1 MGAYKT
7 LLASDIIVTP
17 VTYNKS
23 FTFTGNAALTASN
36 VGIDIHYGVNTVGNV
51 EPNINPNYSAS
62 NYSVYN
68 SIKQLYYTNFLI
80 TSSGDPAVVTQNI
93 NGVLLNLRNGVT
105 ASTLSQPNFENY
117 LQSTLT
123 PDRYFPTGSGAEI
136 VIISIPNK
144 LYGNYI
150 NPKTIN
156 ISWYQSS
163 GNTNILIYDDGEGNI
178 YLHDSYNESTTWV
191 GNVIY
196 HHGMITFTNNITP
209 LGDGGDPLFPDL
221 FNSTDKIISFQS
233 SYTIY
238 ETQVK
243 CNIRSDEFTTTL
255 NPTLISS
262 SQGQV
267 YNYATGSFFGPYI
280 TTVGLYNENQDLL
293 MVAKLSQPLRSS
305 PTTDTNIIINLDR

>member
-36 VGIDIHYGVNTVGNV
+36 VGIDRYLGTNYTTLFNPSTDAVTGLLTSSYTV
-51 EPNINPNYSAS
+51 YQRD
-62 NYSVYN
+62 VYN

-80 TSSGDPAVVTQNI
+80 TSSGDPAIVTQDI
-93 NGVLLNLRNGVT
+93 NGVLLNLRSGVT
-105 ASTLSQPNFENY
+105 ASTLFQPNFDNY

-123 PDRYFPTGSGAEI
+123 QNRYFPTSSNSQIG
-136 VIISIPNK
+136 VITIPNK

-150 NPKTIN
+150 VPGTFNIQSSSVIITDDKEGNLLSASVVVGNIIYPHGIAIITTASSGIN
-156 ISWYQSS
+156 IS
-163 GNTNILIYDDGEGNI
+163 GFI
-178 YLHDSYNESTTWV
+178 
-191 GNVIY
+191 
-196 HHGMITFTNNITP
+196 TNNNFTC
-209 LGDGGDPLFPDL
+209 
-221 FNSTDKIISFQS
+221 SFQS